1 VESLEGALV
10 AQRDLLVGADQDR
23 ARGVASAERLVLLVV
38 AEVVGA
44 VEGGAG
50 EGDPRWLRGGG
61 VAQRNESAVTRLTS
75 VTASA
80 GIPARRAAAMIASA
94 LGASYR
100 Q

>member
-1 VESLEGALV
+1 V
-10 AQRDLLVGADQDR
+10 AQAV
-23 ARGVASAERLVLLVV
+23 SVV
-38 AEVVGA
+38 AVSQVGGA
-44 VEGGAG
+44 VEGPAG
-50 EGDPRWLRGGG
+50 EGDFCRRTNGRFSPS
-61 VAQRNESAVTRLTS
+61 AQRNVSALMRLTS